1 MTQVEDLGLEYAI
14 RMRQEARDSRDTVPL
29 SNLLRLPREV
39 GLGNPLWIGRQ
50 KVEGNGILLVAPVA
64 HQSTV
69 KFTMEQNDPASDL
82 CVVTDVDTQVPGHVT
97 LTLDNESRMQQE
109 AGEHVTQAC

>member
-39 GLGNPLWIGRQ
+39 GLGNPLWSGRQ

-69 KFTMEQNDPASDL
+69 TFTMEQNDPASDL
-82 CVVTDVDTQVPGHVT
+82 CRHGRGHTSPGPRDTDLRQRKPDATG
-97 LTLDNESRMQQE
+97 SW
-109 AGEHVTQAC
+109 